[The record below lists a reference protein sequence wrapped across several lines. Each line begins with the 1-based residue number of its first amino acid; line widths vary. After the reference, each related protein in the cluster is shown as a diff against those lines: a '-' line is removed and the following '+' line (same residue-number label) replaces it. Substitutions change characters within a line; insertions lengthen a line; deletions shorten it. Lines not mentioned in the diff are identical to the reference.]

1 MAPANG
7 ISGQR
12 RKSAGMRRLL
22 AGMSVAA
29 AFGAAIS
36 FVWLTDA
43 GKAPDAA
50 TTIAAPSAGEARA
63 IGARWRASRNA
74 ALGAEYARALIA
86 AGLYDELLTEISE
99 RGLFKG
105 DAVGAALYRTEA
117 ALRQGRYEEALQ
129 SGGEGS
135 AFENPYLAYARAR
148 AAYALTGDPSA
159 VAEDLA
165 RALRGPAELTAD
177 AWLFRARLAL
187 DANDFETA
195 EAAARRAAEA
205 GADQRS
211 VEAVSIEKSVR
222 AGDLQSAAT
231 RLAAR
236 MKSAKGAAAGKL
248 ENDFRLA
255 AMVNL
260 KAGDA
265 ESAVRL
271 VEEGRLAGAMDASA
285 RLLAALAKWMGGDE
299 AQAYTLASG
308 VLAASPE
315 NWTAIDLAA
324 AIARDLG
331 RNDEA
336 DALLERLAARR
347 PALALARRYGDGV
360 PSTDHD
366 EAFAQ
371 FSGLDDDLASGGVAA
386 ALLGADRNMPALI
399 KEPGASVR
407 MAARLAK
414 SINENDARGM
424 RKAALAAVDGGG
436 GVLTIA
442 LAGEAFRR
450 IGDFDRAD
458 DAFARASAAEP
469 GFFAPLGARVRLF
482 VDRGNRPAAIGLLR
496 EFLVV
501 NPVNLEALVAMA
513 ILEEESGA
521 ARAAAASFSS
531 LAPKEVFAD
540 EAAAIHYARAALK
553 TGPAALELMLER
565 ARENATSMR
574 LLGRIYSAVGDDE
587 RAAAAF
593 RLALIADPADL
604 EVPGEYFAAM
614 ERLGRGD
621 EARTL
626 LAEIVRR
633 RPDARGAGDALAAAG
648 DEIGKSV
655 EIVRF

>member
-1 MAPANG
+1 MAPVNG

-12 RKSAGMRRLL
+12 RKSAGRRRLL

-50 TTIAAPSAGEARA
+50 TAFAAPSAGEARA
-63 IGARWRASRNA
+63 IGARWRMSRDA

-99 RGLFKG
+99 KGLFKG
-105 DAVGAALYRTEA
+105 DTVGAALYRTEA

-148 AAYALTGDPSA
+148 AAYALTGDPFA
-159 VAEDLA
+159 AAEDLA

-222 AGDLQSAAT
+222 TGDLQSAAT

-236 MKSAKGAAAGKL
+236 MKDAKGAAAGKL

-271 VEEGRLAGAMDASA
+271 VAEGRLAGAMDANA

-299 AQAYTLASG
+299 AQAYSLASG
-308 VLAASPE
+308 VLAAAPE

-336 DALLERLAARR
+336 DALLGRLTARR

-360 PSTDHD
+360 SSTDLD
-366 EAFAQ
+366 EAYAQ
-371 FSGLDDDLASGGVAA
+371 FAVLDEDLASGGVAA

-407 MAARLAK
+407 MAASLAK
-414 SINENDARGM
+414 AINENDARGM
-424 RKAALAAVDGGG
+424 RKAALAAVDGYGG
-436 GVLTIA
+436 ILTIA

-458 DAFARASAAEP
+458 DAFARVSAAKP
-469 GFFAPLGARVRLF
+469 GFFAPLGARARLF
-482 VDRGNRPAAIGLLR
+482 VDRGNRAAALGLLR
-496 EFLVV
+496 EFLAV
-501 NPVNLEALVAMA
+501 NPANREARLAMA
-513 ILEEESGA
+513 ILESESGA
-521 ARAAAASFSS
+521 AQAAVASFSS
-531 LAPKEVFAD
+531 LAPEDVFAD
-540 EAAAIHYARAALK
+540 EAAAVSYARAALQA
-553 TGPAALELMLER
+553 GPAALERML
-565 ARENATSMR
+565 AHATAGATPKR
-574 LLGRIYSAVGDDE
+574 LLGRIYSVIGDDE
-587 RAAAAF
+587 RASAAL
-593 RLALIADPADL
+593 RLALIADPAGDEL
-604 EVPGEYFAAM
+604 PGEYFASM
-614 ERLGRGD
+614 ERLGRGE
-621 EARTL
+621 EAKTL